1 MDLHIPGYS
10 DLKILFQNR
19 RSVVLRALTD
29 SPNDTPGLKYILK
42 LLNTQHPSPLQWLA
56 FQRQFEVCSRLRHL
70 NGVVKVV
77 SLERCGNSPVSVLRG
92 GRVWLLTQYA
102 LSITDAGVRRLWR
115 AIGCKLVHEKSAAGT
130 ASRCRNQGETRPFAL
145 FASLSSVRPRLS
157 RLRKRS
163 LRFTHKAS
171 FTRISTRTM
180 SCSTN
185 RMACCK

>member
-77 SLERCGNSPVSVLRG
+77 SLERCGNSPVSVLPWG
-92 GRVWLLTQYA
+92 SCLVADSVCA
-102 LSITDAGVRRLWR
+102 LNHRCWCSKTVAGNRLQAGARKIRRW
-115 AIGCKLVHEKSAAGT
+115 HSESMSQ
-130 ASRCRNQGETRPFAL
+130 SR
-145 FASLSSVRPRLS
+145 
-157 RLRKRS
+157 
-163 LRFTHKAS
+163 
-171 FTRISTRTM
+171 
-180 SCSTN
+180 
-185 RMACCK
+185 